1 MSAAA
6 PLRHSPASSDWRDLA
21 SLGEQLASTTSFVA
35 QRNRIIAM
43 TSRLLYGNADVW
55 LRENLFRL
63 PNLEEDSLFPAQPLS
78 AGMQRALKT
87 GGLCVKQKKGLKDN
101 TSRVTWAAIPLED
114 QGMTLGALQITRLK
128 GPEFKPDELDLLKG
142 LAGVI
147 AVSLIASHRAAVE
160 RFRLNQLNLVR
171 DVSAQIANTLS
182 VTELAARVTEL
193 IQKTFHYYYVAIFT
207 IPLATL
213 TDFKDASGTPH
224 EHSASASLLFRSSSM
239 AQRKGRRKAKVA
251 LEVEIGQGLIG
262 QAAAQGERVLV
273 PDVQQDPR
281 YRFIDALP
289 ETRSE
294 AVIPLKVKDHV
305 LGVLDVQSD
314 LVDAFHP
321 NDLLILEALA
331 DTIARAVE
339 GARLYSDLKRR
350 ADQLTLITEVSK
362 SVSAS
367 LDQRTLMNNV
377 AALIHDRFKYP
388 HVQLFTV
395 HPTRRVI
402 SYQAGSGKR
411 SKDLA
416 GYMLALDDAQGIIPW
431 VAREGKV
438 ILANDVKK
446 NKRYRPSPLPPHDI
460 NSEVC
465 VPLIYDNQV
474 VGVLDIQSDKRNAFT
489 EDDLVVFEAVADNIA
504 TAIHNADLYRS
515 EQWRRQVGESLSEV
529 AGLISENVGVDD
541 VLEAILSELD
551 RNLPVDISAIWL
563 LEDDELYLAASHNF
577 DEALLEKTL
586 FESPDSYEALMKAA
600 HSDAPQIRKPSD
612 PIWVS
617 GLAAG
622 FDKNYSALAAPL
634 RLGDQPLGVITLAH
648 STAGRYGHEA
658 QAMTTTFASYAA
670 VAIENARLYDAA
682 QEQAY
687 ASAALLQVA
696 QAIVSLNDL
705 GEILGTIIR
714 IMPILVGVQ
723 RAALYEWDQDK
734 GLFRPSQ
741 EYGLSDEDAPSF
753 WNHTFLPG
761 EFAFLD
767 ACRDASNMLACQLNE
782 ARGLQAWLAV
792 DLTQDVNLGSPN
804 ALLFAVPIAVKD
816 DLYGVMVIEE
826 AAGGLRFR
834 ARRLE
839 IINGIVQ
846 QAALAIQNDLL
857 QKEMVVRERLETEV
871 QLARQI
877 QQAFIPESLPVFEN
891 WELAARW
898 KTARQVGGD
907 FYDVFDLP
915 DNCLGLFI
923 ADVADKGVPA
933 ALFMALT
940 RTLVRAA
947 VIENVS
953 PADAMKRVNDLLIP
967 DTRQGMFVTAVYA
980 VLDMNNNEL
989 TYVNAGHNPPLWVK
1003 RDRGIERLTRTAIA
1017 LGVVIGE
1024 PVEQRTIKLEPGDHV
1039 FLYTDGLTE
1048 SFNNENVF
1056 YGEGRLTEAIVTS
1069 QYSSAHEML
1078 DVVEKSLLDF
1088 AQDMPPADDLTMLVL
1103 RRV

>member
-1 MSAAA
+1 MSAAT
-6 PLRHSPASSDWRDLA
+6 RSPISADWRDLA
-21 SLGEQLASTTSFVA
+21 SLGEQLASTTSFAA
-35 QRNRIIAM
+35 QRDRIIAM
-43 TSRLLYGNADVW
+43 TSRLLDGNADVW
-55 LRENLFRL
+55 LHENLFRL
-63 PNLEEDSLFPAQPLS
+63 PNIAEESLFPARPLS
-78 AGMQRALKT
+78 PGMQRSLKL
-87 GGLCVKQKKGLKDN
+87 GKLCLKQKRETKDRAA
-101 TSRVTWAAIPLED
+101 SHGTWVAIPLED

-128 GPEFKPDELDLLKG
+128 GPDFKKDELDLLKG

-147 AVSLIASHRAAVE
+147 AVSLIASHRVAVE

-171 DVSAQIANTLS
+171 EVSAQIANTLS
-182 VTELAARVTEL
+182 VNELASRVTEM
-193 IQKTFHYYYVAIFT
+193 IQQTFHYYYVAIFT
-207 IPLATL
+207 V
-213 TDFKDASGTPH
+213 H
-224 EHSASASLLFRSSSM
+224 ERSTSMRFRSSAM
-239 AQRKGRRKAKVA
+239 APGKGRRKAKVA
-251 LEVEIGQGLIG
+251 LEVEIGQGLVG
-262 QAAAQGERVLV
+262 QAAAGGERILV
-273 PDVQQDPR
+273 PDVQKDSR
-281 YRFIDALP
+281 YRYTDVLP

-294 AVIPLKVKDHV
+294 VVIPLKIEDRV

-314 LVDAFHP
+314 QVNAFHP

-339 GARLYSDLKRR
+339 GARLYSDLRRR
-350 ADQLTLITEVSK
+350 AEQLTLISEVSK
-362 SVSAS
+362 SVSTS
-367 LDQRTLMNNV
+367 LDLRTLMSNV
-377 AALIHDRFKYP
+377 AALIHDRFGYS

-395 HPTRRVI
+395 HPNRRVI
-402 SYQAGSGKR
+402 GFQAGSGKR

-416 GYMLALDDAQGIIPW
+416 GYMLSLDDAEGIIPW
-431 VAREGKV
+431 VAREGEA
-438 ILANDVKK
+438 ILTNDVKK
-446 NKRYRPSPLPPHDI
+446 DKRYRPSPLPPRDT
-460 NSEVC
+460 NSELC
-465 VPLIYDNQV
+465 VPLTYDAQV
-474 VGVLDIQSDKRNAFT
+474 VGILDIQSDKRNSFT
-489 EDDLVVFEAVADNIA
+489 EDDLMIFEAVADNIA
-504 TAIHNADLYRS
+504 IAVHNADLYRS
-515 EQWRRQVGESLSEV
+515 EQWRRQVGDSLREV
-529 AGLISENVGVDD
+529 AGLISADVGVDD

-563 LEDDELYLAASHNF
+563 LEDNELYLAACHNC
-577 DEALLEKTL
+577 DEDQLEQNLYNSPEAYSGLEDALYS
-586 FESPDSYEALMKAA
+586 ESPL
-600 HSDAPQIRKPSD
+600 IRKPSD
-612 PIWVS
+612 PLWIT
-617 GLAAG
+617 GLTAG
-622 FDKNYSALAAPL
+622 FNQDYSALAVPL

-648 STAGRYGHEA
+648 NTPGRYGHEA

-705 GEILGTIIR
+705 DEILSTIIR

-723 RAALYEWDQDK
+723 RAALYEWDKAKDI
-734 GLFRPSQ
+734 FRPSQ
-741 EYGLSDEDAPSF
+741 EYGLSDEDAISF
-753 WNHTFLPG
+753 WNRAFAPG

-767 ACRDASNMLACQLNE
+767 SCRDATGMLACQLDV
-782 ARGLQAWLAV
+782 ARGLSAWLAV
-792 DLTQDVNLGSPN
+792 DMSQDVNLGNPN
-804 ALLFAVPIAVKD
+804 ALLFAVPIAVRD
-816 DLYGVMVIEE
+816 DLYGVMIIEE
-826 AAGGLRFR
+826 ATGGLRFR

-839 IINGIVQ
+839 IITGIAQ

-857 QKEMVVRERLETEV
+857 QREMVVRERLETEV

-877 QQAFIPESLPVFEN
+877 QKTFLPETLPTFEN

-915 DNCLGLFI
+915 DNRLGLFI

-947 VIENVS
+947 VIESDS

-980 VLDMNNNEL
+980 VLDMNNDEL

-1003 RDRGIERLTRTAIA
+1003 QTGEIQKLTRTAIA

-1024 PVEQRTIKLEPGDHV
+1024 PVEQRTITLESGDNV

-1048 SFNNENVF
+1048 SFNNENIF
-1056 YGEGRLTEAIVTS
+1056 YGEERLTDAIITN
-1069 QYSSAHEML
+1069 QCSSAHEMI
-1078 DVVEKSLLDF
+1078 DIVEKSLLDF
-1088 AQDMPPADDLTMLVL
+1088 VQDMPAADDLTMLVL